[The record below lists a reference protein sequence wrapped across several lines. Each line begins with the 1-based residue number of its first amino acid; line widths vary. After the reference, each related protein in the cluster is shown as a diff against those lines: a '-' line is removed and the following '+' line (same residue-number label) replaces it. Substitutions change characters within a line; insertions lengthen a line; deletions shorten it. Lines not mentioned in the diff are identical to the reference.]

1 MESTAATV
9 DGGGGGGRGGGDR
22 IANRLRWCDHVM
34 RVIGEDGR
42 GRLLPAFVFVCN
54 EQTMGECMHRSLFGT
69 VSRDFNA
76 IYAIGP
82 DTRLFLLNR
91 DTRMLYGVWQ
101 ATDAPARNI
110 VSDAWKGHRRGRG
123 RGRGGGTG
131 GGSRF
136 PSQVRITPARNGPLR
151 CLSLMDPQLR
161 GLGIEYGPPAP
172 EVLKVLVQ
180 HFER

>member
-69 VSRDFNA
+69 VSRDFGA
-76 IYAIGP
+76 IHAIGP

-101 ATDAPARNI
+101 AADAPARNI
-110 VSDAWKGHRRGRG
+110 VPSAWAAYRRRRGG
-123 RGRGGGTG
+123 SASA
-131 GGSRF
+131 GSRF
-136 PSQVRITPARNGPLR
+136 PSQVRVTPVAPTCPPR
-151 CLSLMDPQLR
+151 CLSLEDPRLR
-161 GLGIEYGPPAP
+161 ELGIAYGQPSPD
-172 EVLKVLVQ
+172 VLKVLTAV
-180 HFER
+180 FESD